1 MVSLPDLL
9 IIALA
14 LIASLWLFVTIV
26 VIAACQMAAL
36 SDAEAA
42 ASPHPPQSPR
52 RASTWG
58 IVRKRILRSPQSDQ
72 FATYR

>member
-1 MVSLPDLL
+1 MVPLPDLL

-14 LIASLWLFVTIV
+14 LIASLWLFVSIV

-36 SDAEAA
+36 SDAEA
-42 ASPHPPQSPR
+42 SPPRPSQSPR

-72 FATYR
+72 FATYK

>member
-1 MVSLPDLL
+1 V
-9 IIALA
+9 IIAIA
-14 LIASLWLFVTIV
+14 LIGALWLLAIIIV
-26 VIAACQMAAL
+26 LAACRMAAL
-36 SDAEAA
+36 SDAETTSAR
-42 ASPHPPQSPR
+42 PPQSPR

>member
-1 MVSLPDLL
+1 MVSLPDPLTIAIIL
-9 IIALA
+9 IG
-14 LIASLWLFVTIV
+14 SLWLFSIIV

-36 SDAEAA
+36 SDAEESSAR
-42 ASPHPPQSPR
+42 PPQSPR

>member
-1 MVSLPDLL
+1 MTIV
-9 IIALA
+9 IA
-14 LIASLWLFVTIV
+14 LIAGLWLLTIT
-26 VIAACQMAAL
+26 VILAACRMAAL
-36 SDAEAA
+36 SDAEASA
-42 ASPHPPQSPR
+42 RPPQSPR

>member
-1 MVSLPDLL
+1 MT
-9 IIALA
+9 IA
-14 LIASLWLFVTIV
+14 IASIGALWLLTIV
-26 VIAACQMAAL
+26 IVLAACRMAAL
-36 SDAEAA
+36 SDAEKT
-42 ASPHPPQSPR
+42 SPRSPQSPR

>member
-1 MVSLPDLL
+1 VVPLPDLL

-14 LIASLWLFVTIV
+14 LLASLWLFVTIV

-36 SDAEAA
+36 SDAER
-42 ASPHPPQSPR
+42 ASSRPSQSPR

>member
-1 MVSLPDLL
+1 MT
-9 IIALA
+9 IAIALIGA
-14 LIASLWLFVTIV
+14 FWLLAIV
-26 VIAACQMAAL
+26 IVLATCRMAAL
-36 SDAEAA
+36 SDAEASA
-42 ASPHPPQSPR
+42 RPPQSPR

>member
-1 MVSLPDLL
+1 MSDPVTTA
-9 IIALA
+9 IALIGA
-14 LIASLWLFVTIV
+14 FWLLTIV
-26 VIAACQMAAL
+26 IVLAACRMAAL
-36 SDAEAA
+36 SDAEE
-42 ASPHPPQSPR
+42 ASTRPPQSPR